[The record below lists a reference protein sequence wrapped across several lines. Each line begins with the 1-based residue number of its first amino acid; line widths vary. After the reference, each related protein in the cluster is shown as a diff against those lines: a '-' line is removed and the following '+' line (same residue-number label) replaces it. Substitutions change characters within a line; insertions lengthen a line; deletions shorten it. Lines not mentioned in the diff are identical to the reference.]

1 MEIVARAAAAAVV
14 GSILAL
20 LLRKYTPELSLT
32 LSVITGAVIVWISAT
47 VAGQITDLVRRL
59 AEKGALSAIYV
70 SPVMKCV
77 GIGLITQLASQVCR
91 DAQQGSIASAVELC
105 GTLCALYVSAPLISA
120 LLSTVEKLL

>member
-1 MEIVARAAAAAVV
+1 MEIVTRAAAAAVI

-32 LSVITGAVIVWISAT
+32 LSVITGAVIIWISAA
-47 VAGQITDLVRRL
+47 VAGQITDLIRRL
-59 AEKGALSAIYV
+59 ADEGALSSIYV

-77 GIGLITQLASQVCR
+77 GIGLITQLSSQVCR
-91 DAQQGSIASAVELC
+91 DAQQGSIASAVEMC
-105 GTLCALYVSAPLISA
+105 GTLCALYVSVPLVSA

>member
-1 MEIVARAAAAAVV
+1 MEIVARAAGAAVV

>member
-1 MEIVARAAAAAVV
+1 MEIIARAAAAAIV

-20 LLRKYTPELSLT
+20 RLREYTPERSLT
-32 LSVITGAVIVWISAT
+32 LTVITGTVIVWISAA
-47 VAGQITDLVRRL
+47 VAGEITDLVRAL
-59 AEKGALSAIYV
+59 AEKGALSSIYI

-91 DAQQGSIASAVELC
+91 DAQQGSIASAIELC
-105 GTLCALYVSAPLISA
+105 GTLCALYVSAPLVNA

>member
-1 MEIVARAAAAAVV
+1 MEILTRAAAAAVI

-20 LLRKYTPELSLT
+20 LLKKYTPELSLT
-32 LSVITGAVIVWISAT
+32 LSVITGAVIIWISAT
-47 VAGQITDLVRRL
+47 VAGQITELIRRL
-59 AEKGALSAIYV
+59 AEKGALSSIYV

-77 GIGLITQLASQVCR
+77 GIGLITQLSSQVCR

-105 GTLCALYVSAPLISA
+105 GTLCALYVSVPLVSA